1 MDLVRVIAGLTFLVV
16 VTTIIGIW
24 LTSEKS
30 RSIRERLGYR
40 GRVTPKADTQL
51 LRAGTSEAGSRWG
64 AAVRRIP
71 LWEWLTALTEQT
83 GSNGAVS
90 DLFLLMG
97 TLALIGGGG
106 AWLRTEEIAWAV
118 LLAVI
123 ASSVP
128 VWRLLY
134 KRYRR
139 LQRFEKQ
146 FPDALDMVTR
156 SIRSGYG
163 LTGAI
168 QMVGEEMPD
177 PVGQEFRRVVEQIR
191 VGLDPGEALS
201 GLRSRVPTED
211 TRFFCTAIAIQ
222 RSAGGNLAEILDR
235 LSDVIR
241 ERFKLFAHARV
252 LSSQARWTAIIVGLS
267 PVAFA
272 IVFQLLSPGFF
283 DPLLNSP
290 LAPVLIAAGLIS
302 EAIGFVLVWRIAN
315 IKV

>member
-1 MDLVRVIAGLTFLVV
+1 MDLVLAIAGLTFLVV

-51 LRAGTSEAGSRWG
+51 LRAGTFEAGSRWG

-71 LWEWLTALTEQT
+71 LWGRLTVITEQA
-83 GSNGAVS
+83 GHNGEVS
-90 DLFLLMG
+90 DVFLLMS
-97 TLALIGGGG
+97 TFALIGGGG
-106 AWLRTEEIAWAV
+106 AWLRTGEIAWGA

-123 ASSVP
+123 ASSLP
-128 VWRLLY
+128 VWHLLY

-139 LQRFEKQ
+139 LRLFERQ
-146 FPDALDMVTR
+146 FPDALDMLTR
-156 SIRSGYG
+156 SMRAGYG
-163 LTGAI
+163 LSQAI
-168 QMVGEEMPD
+168 QVVAEEMPD
-177 PVGQEFRRVVEQIR
+177 PTGQEFRQVAEQIR

-201 GLRSRVPTED
+201 RLRSRVPTED
-211 TRFFCTAIAIQ
+211 TTFFCTAVSIQ

-235 LSDVIR
+235 LSEVIR
-241 ERFKLFAHARV
+241 ERFKLFSHARI
-252 LSSQARWTAIIVGLS
+252 LSSQARWTAIIVGVS
-267 PVAFA
+267 PVVFA
-272 IVFQLLSPGFF
+272 IIFQLLSPGFF

-290 LAPVLIAAGLIS
+290 LAPVLIVAGLIS
-302 EAIGFVLVWRIAN
+302 EAIGFFLVWRIAS